1 MGQDT
6 QSIDA
11 ARAVSEL
18 KALLQAS
25 NASGQPRPQGIVKK
39 RRYTGSA
46 ETNDSSSETE
56 DHADSP
62 RSEISAR
69 QISSPVSSRN
79 PREESLA
86 VDDAENPL
94 QLLARASNLHLSP
107 PSSEHAG
114 SSTMASASLHSILNN
129 SSGKDI
135 TDIERFFNSSQ
146 FSTDTEFDM
155 DPINLGLLSE
165 EEADTLFAL

>member
-1 MGQDT
+1 M
-6 QSIDA
+6 
-11 ARAVSEL
+11 SEL

-25 NASGQPRPQGIVKK
+25 NASGQLRPQGIVKK
-39 RRYTGSA
+39 RRYTISA
-46 ETNDSSSETE
+46 ETNDSSSGTE
-56 DHADSP
+56 EQGESP
-62 RSEISAR
+62 RSEASAR
-69 QISSPVSSRN
+69 QDTSPVSSRN

-107 PSSEHAG
+107 SASDNAG
-114 SSTMASASLHSILNN
+114 SSTMASVSMHNMLNG
-129 SSGKDI
+129 SSSKDI
-135 TDIERFFNSSQ
+135 TDIERFFNSTQ

-165 EEADTLFAL
+165 EEADTLFTL